1 MYSSIS
7 VEITYGCNISP
18 TTMSFPLWHDIYMYI
33 LVYDYIFFHYR
44 CCDYLCVLM
53 PSFCHFVN
61 ILVFQGVAVGLL
73 AGSALGL
80 LLNDPSAMIQF
91 VAPPTSSCSNRLP
104 VGVRYYY
111 GGVLCIDCSFC
122 FFRTIFGNFAL
133 VRPSHLRMLHPVA
146 HSSLQAVCPDRFV
159 DHFYVSVHVDMSYF
173 SSYV

>member
-1 MYSSIS
+1 MDVVYPLRL
-7 VEITYGCNISP
+7 CRSP
-18 TTMSFPLWHDIYMYI
+18 LGMIYEYI
-33 LVYDYIFFHYR
+33 YWYMILYFHYR

-53 PSFCHFVN
+53 PSFCQFVN

-122 FFRTIFGNFAL
+122 FFRTMCGNFGL
-133 VRPSHLRMLHPVA
+133 VRQSHWGWCIKSHIPHFKLCAQIGL
-146 HSSLQAVCPDRFV
+146 LNI
-159 DHFYVSVHVDMSYF
+159 FYVSEHMDISYF